1 MTTVARYPDL
11 SGKVVLVT
19 GSSTGIGLGIAYG
32 VLAAGGSVCVCAR
45 QQDRLAAA
53 AEGLRAV
60 SPERLL
66 VIPGDVTDEAVID
79 GIVSTCIERFGRI
92 DGCVANAGI
101 DSVTPLHEMPLTE
114 WRRVLAGNLDS
125 AFLAA
130 RAFVRALL
138 AGETG
143 GSFVAVSSV
152 AARRGRAGRAHYV
165 AAKAG
170 LVALTR
176 SLAVEYGG
184 LGIRANVVMP
194 GSVETDMAR
203 EAPDWEAIRS
213 RVASRTPLGRPGQVA
228 ELAGIVVY
236 LLSDLSTFHTGDV
249 ISVDGGMSAT

>member
-1 MTTVARYPDL
+1 MMAAAQYPDL

-19 GSSTGIGLGIAYG
+19 GASTGIGLGIAHG
-32 VLAAGGSVCVCAR
+32 VLQAGGSVCVCAR
-45 QQDRLAAA
+45 QQARLAAA

-60 SPERLL
+60 SDRLL

-79 GIVSTCIERFGRI
+79 GIVNSCIERFGRI

-101 DSVTPLHEMPLTE
+101 DAVTPLHEMSLTE
-114 WRRVLAGNLDS
+114 WRRIMAGNLDS

-138 AGETG
+138 ARETG

-152 AARRGRAGRAHYV
+152 AARRGRVGRAHYV

-176 SLAVEYGG
+176 SLAVEYGA

-203 EAPDWEAIRS
+203 EAPDWAAIRS

>member
-1 MTTVARYPDL
+1 MMAAAQYPDL

-19 GSSTGIGLGIAYG
+19 GASTGIGLGIAHG
-32 VLAAGGSVCVCAR
+32 VLQAGGSVCVCAR
-45 QQDRLAAA
+45 QQARLTAA

-60 SPERLL
+60 SDRLL

-79 GIVSTCIERFGRI
+79 GIVNSCIERFGRI

-101 DSVTPLHEMPLTE
+101 DAVTPLHEMSLTE
-114 WRRVLAGNLDS
+114 WRRIMAGNLDS

-152 AARRGRAGRAHYV
+152 AARRGRVGRAHYV

-176 SLAVEYGG
+176 SLAVEYGA

>member
-1 MTTVARYPDL
+1 MMAAAQYPDL

-19 GSSTGIGLGIAYG
+19 GASTGIGLGIAHG
-32 VLAAGGSVCVCAR
+32 VLQAGGSVCVCAR
-45 QQDRLAAA
+45 QQARLAAA

-60 SPERLL
+60 SDRLL

-79 GIVSTCIERFGRI
+79 GIVNSCIERFGRI

-101 DSVTPLHEMPLTE
+101 DAVTPLHEMSLTE
-114 WRRVLAGNLDS
+114 WRRIMAGNLDS

-138 AGETG
+138 ARETG

-152 AARRGRAGRAHYV
+152 AARRGRVGRAHYV

-176 SLAVEYGG
+176 SLAVEYGA

>member
-1 MTTVARYPDL
+1 MMAAAQYPDL

-19 GSSTGIGLGIAYG
+19 GSSTGIGLGIAHG
-32 VLAAGGSVCVCAR
+32 VLQAGGSVCVCAR
-45 QQDRLAAA
+45 QQARLAAA

-60 SPERLL
+60 SDRLL

-79 GIVSTCIERFGRI
+79 GIVNSCIERFGRI

-101 DSVTPLHEMPLTE
+101 DAVTPLHEMSLTE
-114 WRRVLAGNLDS
+114 WRRIMAGNLDS

-138 AGETG
+138 ARETG

-152 AARRGRAGRAHYV
+152 AARRGRVGRAHYV

-176 SLAVEYGG
+176 SLAVEYGA

-203 EAPDWEAIRS
+203 EAPDWAAIRS

>member
-1 MTTVARYPDL
+1 MAAAQYPDL

-19 GSSTGIGLGIAYG
+19 GSSTGIGLGIAHG
-32 VLAAGGSVCVCAR
+32 VLQAGGSVCVCAR
-45 QQDRLAAA
+45 QQARLAAA

-60 SPERLL
+60 SDRLL

-79 GIVSTCIERFGRI
+79 GIVNSCIERFGRI

-101 DSVTPLHEMPLTE
+101 DAVTPLHEMSLTE
-114 WRRVLAGNLDS
+114 WRRIMAGNLDS

-138 AGETG
+138 ARETG

-152 AARRGRAGRAHYV
+152 AARRGRVGRAHYV

-176 SLAVEYGG
+176 SLAVEYGA

-203 EAPDWEAIRS
+203 EAPDWAAIRS

>member
-1 MTTVARYPDL
+1 MTAAARYPDL

-19 GSSTGIGLGIAYG
+19 GASTGIGLGIAHG
-32 VLAAGGSVCVCAR
+32 VLQAGGSVCVCAR
-45 QQDRLAAA
+45 QQARLAAA

-60 SPERLL
+60 SDRLL
-66 VIPGDVTDEAVID
+66 VIPGDVTDETVID
-79 GIVSTCIERFGRI
+79 GIVSSCIERFGRI

-101 DSVTPLHEMPLTE
+101 DSVTPLHEMSLTE
-114 WRRVLAGNLDS
+114 WRRVLGGNLDS

-138 AGETG
+138 ALETG

-152 AARRGRAGRAHYV
+152 AARRGRVGRAHYV

-203 EAPDWEAIRS
+203 DAPDWEAIRS

>member
-1 MTTVARYPDL
+1 MTAAGRYPDL

-19 GSSTGIGLGIAYG
+19 GASTGIGLSIAHG
-32 VLAAGGSVCVCAR
+32 VLQAGGSVCVCAR
-45 QQDRLAAA
+45 QRARLAAA
-53 AEGLRAV
+53 GEGLRAV
-60 SPERLL
+60 SERVLA
-66 VIPGDVTDEAVID
+66 IPGDVTDEAVIN
-79 GIVSTCIERFGRI
+79 GIVSRCIEHFGGI

-101 DSVTPLHEMPLTE
+101 DSVTPLHEMSLTE

-138 AGETG
+138 ARETG

-176 SLAVEYGG
+176 SVAVEYGG

-194 GSVETDMAR
+194 GSVETEMAR
-203 EAPDWEAIRS
+203 AAPDWEAIRS

-228 ELAGIVVY
+228 ELAGVVVY